1 MRLGAAS
8 IGSSVLAPSS
18 SLIYTC
24 YCMCMFEKRLQ
35 ILIDEPRY
43 RRLAAAARERRQS
56 VSSVIREAIDV
67 ALPADL
73 AEKQAAADAILAAEP
88 MPVPDTIE
96 ELKAELEEL
105 YGDKL

>member
-1 MRLGAAS
+1 
-8 IGSSVLAPSS
+8 
-18 SLIYTC
+18 
-24 YCMCMFEKRLQ
+24 MFEKRLQ

-56 VSSVIREAIDV
+56 VSSMIREAIDV

-96 ELKAELEEL
+96 ELKAELEGL

>member
-1 MRLGAAS
+1 
-8 IGSSVLAPSS
+8 
-18 SLIYTC
+18 
-24 YCMCMFEKRLQ
+24 MFEKRLQ

-67 ALPADL
+67 AFPADL

-96 ELKAELEEL
+96 ELKAELEGL

>member
-1 MRLGAAS
+1 
-8 IGSSVLAPSS
+8 
-18 SLIYTC
+18 
-24 YCMCMFEKRLQ
+24 MFEKRLQ

-96 ELKAELEEL
+96 ELKAELEGL

>member
-1 MRLGAAS
+1 
-8 IGSSVLAPSS
+8 
-18 SLIYTC
+18 
-24 YCMCMFEKRLQ
+24 MFEKRLQ

-67 ALPADL
+67 AFPADL

-88 MPVPDTIE
+88 MPVPGIV
-96 ELKAELEEL
+96 L
-105 YGDKL
+105 GVG

>member
-1 MRLGAAS
+1 
-8 IGSSVLAPSS
+8 
-18 SLIYTC
+18 
-24 YCMCMFEKRLQ
+24 MCMFEKRLQ

-67 ALPADL
+67 AFPADL
-73 AEKQAAADAILAAEP
+73 AKKRAAWEEIKKAKP
-88 MPVPDTIE
+88 MDVPETVE

-105 YGDKL
+105 HSGGL